1 MRKKNT
7 TDLGDENLLI
17 CVDDSSEFS
26 AAMDYACKYAQK
38 NKSGLILLYVIE
50 EENFRHWKGVESIMR
65 EEQKDQAKEILNKY
79 LSDIKKSYSF
89 NVKILIKRGE
99 KLDIILKILNNNRL
113 KIKNLILGLAIDKP
127 ENNRIISS
135 LTGNLRKKLCLPITI
150 VPGNF

>member
-1 MRKKNT
+1 
-7 TDLGDENLLI
+7 
-17 CVDDSSEFS
+17 
-26 AAMDYACKYAQK
+26 MDYACKYAQK

-89 NVKILIKRGE
+89 NVKTLIKRGE

-127 ENNRIISS
+127 ENNKIISS
-135 LTGNLRKKLCLPITI
+135 LTGNLRKRLSLPITI
-150 VPGNF
+150 VPGNL

>member
-1 MRKKNT
+1 MRKKNNT
-7 TDLGDENLLI
+7 YLGDENLLI

-26 AAMDYACKYAQK
+26 EAMNYACKHAQK

-89 NVKILIKRGE
+89 NVKTIIKRGE
-99 KLDIILKILNNNRL
+99 KLDIILKTLNNKRL
-113 KIKNLILGLAIDKP
+113 KIKNLILGLAIDNP
-127 ENNRIISS
+127 ENNKIISS
-135 LTGNLRKKLCLPITI
+135 LTGNLRKRLSLPITI
-150 VPGNF
+150 VPGNI

>member
-7 TDLGDENLLI
+7 TTLSDENLLI
-17 CVDDSSEFS
+17 CVDDSREFS
-26 AAMDYACKYAQK
+26 AAMNYACICAQK

-79 LSDIKKSYSF
+79 LSDINKSYSF
-89 NVKILIKRGE
+89 NVKTLIKRGE

-127 ENNRIISS
+127 ENNKIISS
-135 LTGNLRKKLCLPITI
+135 LTGNLRKRLSLPITI
-150 VPGNF
+150 VPGNL

>member
-1 MRKKNT
+1 MRKKYT
-7 TDLGDENLLI
+7 SYSGDENLLI

-26 AAMDYACKYAQK
+26 AAMDYACKHAQK

-79 LSDIKKSYSF
+79 LSDINKSYSF
-89 NVKILIKRGE
+89 NVKTLIKRGE

-127 ENNRIISS
+127 ENNKIISS
-135 LTGNLRKKLCLPITI
+135 LTGNLRKRLSLPITI
-150 VPGNF
+150 VPGNL